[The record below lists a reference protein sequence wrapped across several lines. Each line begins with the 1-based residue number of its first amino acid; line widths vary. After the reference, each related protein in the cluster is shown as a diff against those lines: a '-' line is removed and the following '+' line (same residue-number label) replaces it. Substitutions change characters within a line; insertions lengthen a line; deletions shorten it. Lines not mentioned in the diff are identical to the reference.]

1 MAKIIFENVTKIF
14 WENTVI
20 NDISFTCND
29 GEFFIILGPSGAGKT
44 TIMNLIA
51 GLEEPSKGHIYFS
64 DKIINNVEPRY
75 RNIAY
80 AFENYSL
87 YPHLNVYENISFSLK
102 SPIRKGQFSKEQI
115 GALVNEIATK
125 FQIKDLLD
133 RNITQLSG
141 GQRQRV
147 ALARALIR
155 KPDVYLLDE
164 AIAHLDAKLKHLTR
178 AILKGFQRQKRV
190 TTIYATPDQLEAV
203 ALGDRIAV
211 IDHGILQQLDIPE
224 NIYKYPANIF
234 VARLFSEP
242 SMNIFNGKLFSKEN
256 KMLLNMNGATLVV
269 PDKAKEILDEKS
281 IESQVIFGIRPADIL
296 IIKEEN
302 INNYSNIVTGEIKL
316 IEYFGDSFVYSIKFG
331 DFFIKI
337 KLEKELDMEINEK
350 VNLQFVVD
358 KIFIFDKSTEK
369 RIWPQR

>member
-1 MAKIIFENVTKIF
+1 MAKIILKDVTKIF
-14 WENTVI
+14 GENTAI

-29 GEFFIILGPSGAGKT
+29 GEFFVIFGPSGAGKT

-51 GLEEPSKGHIYFS
+51 GLEEPSKGYIYLN

-80 AFENYSL
+80 VFENYSL
-87 YPHLNVYENISFSLK
+87 YPHLNVYENISFPLK
-102 SPIRKGQFSKEQI
+102 SPIRKDQFSKEEI
-115 GALVNEIATK
+115 DALVNEIAIK
-125 FQIKDLLD
+125 FQIDELLN

-155 KPDVYLLDE
+155 KPEVYLLDE
-164 AIAHLDAKLKHLTR
+164 AIAHLDAKLKHLAR
-178 AILKGFQRQKRV
+178 AILKGFHRQKRII
-190 TTIYATPDQLEAV
+190 TIYATPDQLEAV

-211 IDHGILQQLDIPE
+211 INHGILQQLGTPE
-224 NIYKYPANIF
+224 NIYKYPDNVF
-234 VARLFSEP
+234 VAKLFDEP
-242 SMNIFNGKLFSKEN
+242 SMNIFDGKMFSKEN
-256 KMLLNMNGATLVV
+256 KMLININGTTLVV
-269 PDKAKEILDEKS
+269 PDKVKELLCEKS
-281 IESQVIFGIRPADIL
+281 IESQVIFGIRPIDIL
-296 IIKEEN
+296 IIKEGN
-302 INNYSNIVTGEIKL
+302 INDYSNIVTGEIKL
-316 IEYFGDSFVYSIKFG
+316 IEYFGDNFVYSIKFG

-337 KLEKELDMEINEK
+337 KLEKELNMEINEK
-350 VNLQFVVD
+350 VHLQFDMD

>member
-1 MAKIIFENVTKIF
+1 MAKIIFKNITKIF
-14 WENTVI
+14 GENTVI
-20 NDISFTCND
+20 NDLSFTCND
-29 GEFFIILGPSGAGKT
+29 GEFFVILGPSGAGKT

-51 GLEEPSKGHIYFS
+51 GLEEPSTGFIYLN

-87 YPHLNVYENISFSLK
+87 YPHLNVYENICFSLK
-102 SPIRKGQFSKEQI
+102 SPIRKNQFSNEEI
-115 GALVNEIATK
+115 DTLVNEIALK
-125 FQIKDLLD
+125 FQIEKLLN

-155 KPDVYLLDE
+155 KPEIYLLDE

-178 AILKGFQRQKRV
+178 AILKGFQREKGII
-190 TTIYATPDQLEAV
+190 TLYSTPDQLEAV

-211 IDHGILQQLDIPE
+211 IDHGILHQLDTPE
-224 NIYKYPANIF
+224 DIYEYPDNVF
-234 VARLFSEP
+234 VAKFFGEP
-242 SMNIFNGKLFSKEN
+242 SMNIFQGELYSKEN
-256 KMLLNMNGATLVV
+256 KMLININGAILVL
-269 PDKAKEILDEKS
+269 PDKAKELLCEKN
-281 IESQVIFGIRPADIL
+281 IGSQVIIGIRPIDVSIP
-296 IIKEEN
+296 KEGDS
-302 INNYSNIVTGEIKL
+302 NNYLNNVTGEIKL
-316 IEYFGDSFVYSIKFG
+316 IEYFGDSFTYSIKIN
-331 DFFIKI
+331 DLFIKT
-337 KLEKELDMEINEK
+337 KFDQELDVEINEK
-350 VNLQFVVD
+350 VHLQFDMD